1 MADISKITLPN
12 GTTYTI
18 KDATARTGSGRVNGT
33 AITVQTGSTKLAK
46 ITLQTLMSWLI
57 TKGYIPSGTNCYK
70 LLNVSWSYAGNDILQ
85 LQAVSATGANTNYEL
100 QLAGCQ
106 IEFIGN
112 ATDYQTGV
120 FRLRIHSSPTTSFT
134 VTSGYTIFPV
144 NHVAEYTC
152 NGSGY
157 TPVWKIHAN
166 LGDVVNTNTWR
177 GIQNNLTSDSTTDS
191 LSAAQGKVLASQ
203 AIKNITRSGTTFT
216 ATRVD
221 GTTFTF
227 TQQDNNTTYTAATA
241 APLANGTAAVGT
253 SAKYAR
259 EDHVHPAQTTISGN
273 AGSATV
279 ASRLAGFG
287 SGGAAT
293 SCSWGNQ
300 TGTAIR
306 VSASPAG
313 GGVFWRDNN
322 PANGQVSMGVDGT
335 LYIKEGSVNV
345 GDAIKSISRSGTTFT
360 YTTLWGNTGT
370 FTQQDTN
377 THYTTH
383 LYAGSGSAANAS
395 TTNGNTKLTV
405 ADDSTVRN
413 TVTFKG
419 SGGTTVTSDA
429 SGNVTIT
436 TEVATVAETKSY
448 LGIS

>member
-33 AITVQTGSTKLAK
+33 AITIQTGSSTQAR
-46 ITLQTLMSWLI
+46 ITLQTLMAWLI
-57 TKGYIPSGTNCYK
+57 TTKAYIPSGTNCYK
-70 LLNVSWSYAGNDILQ
+70 LLNVSWSYAGNDILR

-134 VTSGYTIFPV
+134 VSSGYTVFPV

-221 GTTFTF
+221 GTTF
-227 TQQDNNTTYTAATA
+227 A
-241 APLANGTAAVGT
+241 
-253 SAKYAR
+253 
-259 EDHVHPAQTTISGN
+259 
-273 AGSATV
+273 
-279 ASRLAGFG
+279 
-287 SGGAAT
+287 
-293 SCSWGNQ
+293 
-300 TGTAIR
+300 
-306 VSASPAG
+306 
-313 GGVFWRDNN
+313 
-322 PANGQVSMGVDGT
+322 
-335 LYIKEGSVNV
+335 
-345 GDAIKSISRSGTTFT
+345 
-360 YTTLWGNTGT
+360 
-370 FTQQDTN
+370 FTQQDTGD

-383 LYAGSGSAANAS
+383 LYAGSGAAANAS

-405 ADDSTVRN
+405 VDNSTVRN
-413 TVTFKG
+413 TVTLKG
-419 SGGTTVTSDA
+419 SGGTTVSSDA

>member
-33 AITVQTGSTKLAK
+33 AITVQTGSSTQAR
-46 ITLQTLMSWLI
+46 ITLQTLMAWLI
-57 TKGYIPSGTNCYK
+57 TTKGYIPSGTNCYK

-144 NHVAEYTC
+144 DHVAEYTC
-152 NGSGY
+152 NGGGY

-166 LGDVVNTNTWR
+166 LGDVVNT
-177 GIQNNLTSDSTTDS
+177 
-191 LSAAQGKVLASQ
+191 
-203 AIKNITRSGTTFT
+203 
-216 ATRVD
+216 
-221 GTTFTF
+221 
-227 TQQDNNTTYTAATA
+227 
-241 APLANGTAAVGT
+241 
-253 SAKYAR
+253 
-259 EDHVHPAQTTISGN
+259 
-273 AGSATV
+273 
-279 ASRLAGFG
+279 
-287 SGGAAT
+287 
-293 SCSWGNQ
+293 
-300 TGTAIR
+300 
-306 VSASPAG
+306 
-313 GGVFWRDNN
+313 
-322 PANGQVSMGVDGT
+322 
-335 LYIKEGSVNV
+335 
-345 GDAIKSISRSGTTFT
+345 
-360 YTTLWGNTGT
+360 
-370 FTQQDTN
+370 DT
-377 THYTTH
+377 HFTTH
-383 LYAGSGSAANAS
+383 LYAGSGTAANAS

-405 ADDSTVRN
+405 VDNSTVRN
-413 TVTFKG
+413 TVTLKG

>member
-33 AITVQTGSTKLAK
+33 AITVQTGSTTQAR
-46 ITLQTLMSWLI
+46 ITLQTLMAWLI
-57 TKGYIPSGTNCYK
+57 TTKAYIPSGTNCYK
-70 LLNVSWSYAGNDILQ
+70 LLNVSWSYAGNDILR
-85 LQAVSATGANTNYEL
+85 LQAVSATGTNTNYEL

-134 VTSGYTIFPV
+134 VSSGYTVFPV

-227 TQQDNNTTYTAATA
+227 TQQDNNTVYTHPTYTAK
-241 APLANGTAAVGT
+241 
-253 SAKYAR
+253 S
-259 EDHVHPAQTTISGN
+259 SGLYKI
-273 AGSATV
+273 T
-279 ASRLAGFG
+279 
-287 SGGAAT
+287 
-293 SCSWGNQ
+293 
-300 TGTAIR
+300 
-306 VSASPAG
+306 
-313 GGVFWRDNN
+313 
-322 PANGQVSMGVDGT
+322 VDGT
-335 LYIKEGSVNV
+335 GHVSAATAVVKADITALGIPGS
-345 GDAIKSISRSGTTFT
+345 
-360 YTTLWGNTGT
+360 
-370 FTQQDTN
+370 DTD

-383 LYAGSGSAANAS
+383 LYAGSGAAANAT

-405 ADDSTVRN
+405 VDNTTVRN
-413 TVTFKG
+413 TVTLKG
-419 SGGTTVTSDA
+419 SGGTTVSSDA

>member
-33 AITVQTGSTKLAK
+33 AITVQTGSTTQAR
-46 ITLQTLMSWLI
+46 ITLQTLMAWLI
-57 TKGYIPSGTNCYK
+57 TTKAYIPSGTNCYK
-70 LLNVSWSYAGNDILQ
+70 LLNVSWSYAGNDILR
-85 LQAVSATGANTNYEL
+85 LQAVSATGTNTNYEL

-134 VTSGYTIFPV
+134 VSSGYTVFPV

-152 NGSGY
+152 NGSTY

-177 GIQNNLTSDSTTDS
+177 GIQNNLTSDSTIDS

-227 TQQDNNTTYTAATA
+227 TQQD
-241 APLANGTAAVGT
+241 
-253 SAKYAR
+253 
-259 EDHVHPAQTTISGN
+259 
-273 AGSATV
+273 
-279 ASRLAGFG
+279 
-287 SGGAAT
+287 
-293 SCSWGNQ
+293 
-300 TGTAIR
+300 TG
-306 VSASPAG
+306 
-313 GGVFWRDNN
+313 D
-322 PANGQVSMGVDGT
+322 
-335 LYIKEGSVNV
+335 
-345 GDAIKSISRSGTTFT
+345 
-360 YTTLWGNTGT
+360 
-370 FTQQDTN
+370 

-383 LYAGSGSAANAS
+383 LYAGSGAAANAT

-405 ADDSTVRN
+405 ADNSTVRN
-413 TVTFKG
+413 TVTLKG